1 MLISENEVYEF
12 KLNFK
17 FRWDRMGYIDFV
29 SSLHKSTKRDYIGRV
44 MSADKAECARIA
56 KEYGYDY
63 WDGERRYGYGGYRYD
78 GRWRSVAEKIAEH
91 YNLKA
96 GQKVL
101 DVGCG
106 MAHLL
111 YELTQIV
118 PGLEVKGIDISS
130 YALEH
135 AKEEIR
141 DCLQCGKAQE
151 LPFEDNEFDLVISL
165 TTLHNLKVFDL
176 KKAVQEIERVSKAN
190 SYIMVESFRNDE
202 EEVNMLYWQLTCAS
216 YYSVEEWEWLYKEW
230 DYTGD
235 YSFIFFE

>member
-1 MLISENEVYEF
+1 MA
-12 KLNFK
+12 
-17 FRWDRMGYIDFV
+17 YIDFV
-29 SSLHKSTKRDYIGRV
+29 SELHKSTDRDYIGRV
-44 MSADKAECARIA
+44 TSADKAECAAVA

-63 WDGERRYGYGGYRYD
+63 WDGDRKYGYGGYRYD
-78 GRWRSVAEKIAEH
+78 GRWKGVAEKMAAH
-91 YNLKA
+91 YQLKP

-106 MAHLL
+106 MGHLL
-111 YELTQIV
+111 YELTRVV
-118 PGLEVKGIDISS
+118 PGLEVYGIDISA

-141 DCLQCGKAQE
+141 DRLWYGQAQE
-151 LPFEDNEFDLVISL
+151 IPFRDAEFDLVISL
-165 TTLHNLKVFDL
+165 ATLHNLKVFDL
-176 KKAVQEIERVSKAN
+176 KKAVQEIGRVGKGN
-190 SYIMVESFRNDE
+190 SYIMVESFRNDR

-230 DYTGD
+230 GYEGD

>member
-1 MLISENEVYEF
+1 
-12 KLNFK
+12 
-17 FRWDRMGYIDFV
+17 MGYIDFV

-63 WDGERRYGYGGYRYD
+63 WDGDRKYGYGGYRYD

-141 DCLQCGKAQE
+141 DCLQCAKAQE

-230 DYTGD
+230 GYTGD

>member
-1 MLISENEVYEF
+1 MA
-12 KLNFK
+12 
-17 FRWDRMGYIDFV
+17 YIDFV
-29 SSLHKSTKRDYIGRV
+29 SELHKSTDRDYIGRV
-44 MSADKAECARIA
+44 TSADKAECAAVA

-63 WDGERRYGYGGYRYD
+63 WDGDRKYGYGGYRYD
-78 GRWRSVAEKIAEH
+78 GRWKGVAEKMAAH
-91 YNLKA
+91 YQLKP

-106 MAHLL
+106 MGHLL
-111 YELTQIV
+111 YELTRVV
-118 PGLEVKGIDISS
+118 PGLEVYGIDISA

-141 DCLQCGKAQE
+141 DRLRYGQAQE
-151 LPFEDNEFDLVISL
+151 IPFRDAEFDLVISL
-165 TTLHNLKVFDL
+165 ATLHNLKVFDL
-176 KKAVQEIERVSKAN
+176 KMAVQEIGRVGKGN
-190 SYIMVESFRNDE
+190 SYIMVESFRNDR

-230 DYTGD
+230 GYEGD